1 MDVYTIYARSKL
13 INFCMWAVVFTKRM
27 MTLVTEKAFLVDVG
41 AFDVFKRV
49 FVFQKFVYPFFQ
61 LVGKVLTVFAMNR
74 FISALVKIGMFFK
87 RIPQPF

>member
-1 MDVYTIYARSKL
+1 MDVYTVYARSKL

-61 LVGKVLTVFAMNR
+61 LVGKVLYSVCNESVHFTFGENWHVF
-74 FISALVKIGMFFK
+74 
-87 RIPQPF
+87 